1 MRTRRPDRER
11 RIKLEAAARLL
22 TCDEEVA
29 VTFKDVSR
37 RGFKLHHANAD
48 LNPGEVVTISTRRST
63 ARAQLHWVTATEAGG
78 TFLDD
83 VEVTVEGSR
92 EGFVHLTQ

>member
-11 RIKLEAAARLL
+11 RIKLEAAARLV

-37 RGFKLHHANAD
+37 RGFKLHHSNAD
-48 LNPGEVVTISTRRST
+48 LIAGEVVTIATRRST

-78 TFLDD
+78 TFLED
-83 VEVTVEGSR
+83 VDVAI
-92 EGFVHLTQ
+92 

>member
-1 MRTRRPDRER
+1 M
-11 RIKLEAAARLL
+11 EAAVRLV
-22 TCDEEVA
+22 TCDEEVP

-48 LNPGEVVTISTRRST
+48 LIAGEVVTIATHRWT

-83 VEVTVEGSR
+83 VEFDIGT
-92 EGFVHLTQ
+92 